1 MAPTRR
7 AIVDTAGV
15 ADRRMPPRKRSAAQ
29 LAAAARGTATSKARK
44 LDSMLSAVASLPD
57 DEAIENM
64 TADVVDD
71 LLKRDVDT
79 IDWHQ
84 YIKNYIAKGDPVFF
98 CTFTAEDCENVD

>member
-1 MAPTRR
+1 
-7 AIVDTAGV
+7 
-15 ADRRMPPRKRSAAQ
+15 MPPRKRSAAQ

-44 LDSMLSAVASLPD
+44 LDNMLSAVASLPD

-79 IDWHQ
+79 IHWHH

-98 CTFTAEDCENVD
+98 CTLLQQRIART

>member
-1 MAPTRR
+1 VRSSTLQ
-7 AIVDTAGV
+7 V

-44 LDSMLSAVASLPD
+44 LDNMLSAVASLPD

-79 IDWHQ
+79 IDWHHRPSKIISQ
-84 YIKNYIAKGDPVFF
+84 KAIRCSSVLLQQRIAR
-98 CTFTAEDCENVD
+98 T

>member
-1 MAPTRR
+1 
-7 AIVDTAGV
+7 
-15 ADRRMPPRKRSAAQ
+15 
-29 LAAAARGTATSKARK
+29 
-44 LDSMLSAVASLPD
+44 MLSAVASLPD

-79 IDWHQ
+79 M

>member
-1 MAPTRR
+1 
-7 AIVDTAGV
+7 
-15 ADRRMPPRKRSAAQ
+15 MPPRKRSAAQ

-44 LDSMLSAVASLPD
+44 LDNMLSAVASLLD

-79 IDWHQ
+79 IDWHH
-84 YIKNYIAKGDPVFF
+84 YIKNYYLVYRKRRSGVLLYFYSRG
-98 CTFTAEDCENVD
+98 CRLNS

>member
-1 MAPTRR
+1 MRSSTLQ
-7 AIVDTAGV
+7 V

-44 LDSMLSAVASLPD
+44 LDNMLSAVASLPD

-79 IDWHQ
+79 IDWHH
-84 YIKNYIAKGDPVFF
+84 YIKNYIDGIEITD
-98 CTFTAEDCENVD
+98 E

>member
-1 MAPTRR
+1 
-7 AIVDTAGV
+7 
-15 ADRRMPPRKRSAAQ
+15 MPPRKRSAAQ

-44 LDSMLSAVASLPD
+44 LDNMLSAVASLPD